1 MRQRVLFARARDG
14 VRANDPRNGK
24 LANQPWIRGLGRL
37 RARLLAGVGLCGAL
51 ALSID
56 ANAADKLVA
65 LGEVGSRATER
76 PEHTRTLRQ
85 ALQDEIDQIDFG
97 RHRPRQRY
105 VISAQL
111 VKLESATDDQAV
123 RATCVVS
130 LVLRRERGSTL
141 EAVINGR
148 ATVEETRSE
157 TESAKA
163 TALRAAAHSA
173 VRRVPETVKASER

>member
-1 MRQRVLFARARDG
+1 MRQRVFFTRARDR
-14 VRANDPRNGK
+14 VRAENPRRDKTENRP
-24 LANQPWIRGLGRL
+24 QIRGSRQARALG
-37 RARLLAGVGLCGAL
+37 LAGVGLCAAL
-51 ALSID
+51 ALSVD
-56 ANAADKLVA
+56 ARAAERLVA
-65 LGEVGSRATER
+65 LGEVGAGTSER
-76 PEHTRTLRQ
+76 SEHTDTLRQ
-85 ALQDEIDQIDFG
+85 ALQDELDQIDFG

-105 VISAQL
+105 VISARL
-111 VKLESATDDQAV
+111 VKLDSATDNRAV

-163 TALRAAAHSA
+163 TALRAAVHSA